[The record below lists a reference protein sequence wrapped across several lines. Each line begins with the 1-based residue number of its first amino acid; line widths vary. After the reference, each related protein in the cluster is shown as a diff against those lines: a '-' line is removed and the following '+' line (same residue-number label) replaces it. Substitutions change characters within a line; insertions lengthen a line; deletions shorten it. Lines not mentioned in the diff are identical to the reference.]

1 MHSRPEGA
9 EPVLSCVLKKGANWT
24 RVSNQSQHM
33 SWSRKIIFTHKEQR
47 NSNTGGK
54 KTFHVKYYATRIQL
68 HTFGHILLTL
78 TGRVNKRNCVVSES
92 NF

>member
-1 MHSRPEGA
+1 MR
-9 EPVLSCVLKKGANWT
+9 VNT
-24 RVSNQSQHM
+24 RVGVGKLYSH
-33 SWSRKIIFTHKEQR
+33 TR
-47 NSNTGGK
+47 NKGTQIQEK

-92 NF
+92 NLKKK